1 MASEC
6 RNCGSSNIRELGPL
20 GRVAPFFLKRVLGA
34 EVRVPKSANRLKQL
48 FRNFATASRV
58 ARLSSQAVFI
68 DMQICRDCTFIQT
81 KIPFRDD
88 DIMRLYLDYRSASY
102 NRERIRFEPGY
113 EEIASHVGHDKV
125 EVQNRNEAVTAFL
138 RDNVVLTEPFSILDY
153 GGADGRFT
161 PDLPG
166 PKFVYDVST
175 AAPVP
180 GVKRVVSESELGEY
194 SLVLLAH
201 VTEHV
206 PQPLQL
212 VQKLSSYVQPSG
224 YLYIENPK
232 EISDEKLDQLAS
244 GGHEFEMGV
253 HEHINQYSVKSV
265 RALLE
270 SGGFRV
276 IATECTALECGWSKQ
291 LVIRAVGQRN

>member
-1 MASEC
+1 MSSEC

-34 EVRVPKSANRLKQL
+34 EVRVPRSANRLKQL
-48 FRNFATASRV
+48 ARNVATASGL

-68 DMQICRDCTFIQT
+68 DMQICRDCTFIQAKT
-81 KIPFRDD
+81 PFRDD
-88 DIMRLYLDYRSASY
+88 DIMRLYLDYRSDSY
-102 NRERIRFEPGY
+102 NRERIRLEPGY
-113 EEIASHVGHDKV
+113 EQIASHVGHDKV

-138 RDNVVLTEPFSILDY
+138 RKNVVLTEPFSMLDY
-153 GGADGRFT
+153 GGADGRFM

-180 GVKRVVSESELGEY
+180 GVTRVASESELGEY

-212 VQKLSSYVQPSG
+212 VKKVASYVQPSG

-232 EISDEKLDQLAS
+232 EISDEELDRLAT
-244 GGHEFEMGV
+244 GRDAFEMG
-253 HEHINQYSVKSV
+253 
-265 RALLE
+265 
-270 SGGFRV
+270 
-276 IATECTALECGWSKQ
+276 CTNILTSTA
-291 LVIRAVGQRN
+291 